1 MFTAVRKKELDYIF
15 VLIKLQGTSLFLWI
29 ILSIQ
34 HIYLLTDGKLM
45 LISSLLGPHIDV
57 ISVHMYGVAHIGHAA
72 ARSYVQVKH

>member
-15 VLIKLQGTSLFLWI
+15 VLIKLQGTSPLDNT
-29 ILSIQ
+29 IQ

-45 LISSLLGPHIDV
+45 LISSLLGPHLDV
-57 ISVHMYGVAHIGHAA
+57 MSVHMYGVAHIGHAA

>member
-15 VLIKLQGTSLFLWI
+15 VLIKLQGTSPLDNT
-29 ILSIQ
+29 IQ

-57 ISVHMYGVAHIGHAA
+57 MSVHMYGVAHIGHAA